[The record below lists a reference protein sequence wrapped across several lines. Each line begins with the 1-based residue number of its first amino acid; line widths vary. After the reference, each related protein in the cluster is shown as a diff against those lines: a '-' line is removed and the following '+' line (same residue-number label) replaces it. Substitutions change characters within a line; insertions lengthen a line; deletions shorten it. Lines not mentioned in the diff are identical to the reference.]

1 MKQLEDPIMIQ
12 KKIVMLVF
20 LILLFSNCHKTEDKQ
35 DNNLLLLQA
44 LVIQDPGIAGLLA
57 PMDLVRTMG
66 GSGGAGA
73 YSKGVVSLFQTTNT
87 TEEASSVCPSGG
99 KALHT
104 GEWNESDSQT
114 GVSFQYS
121 LKIKFIECRVIGRD
135 TSGTGLNPI
144 MVLNGE
150 SMTEGRA
157 DLVFDVGFAPQDAN
171 PELRY
176 TMNATSR
183 NYYDSYTVNGH
194 VYPKTDITFKSSNG
208 KYAFEH
214 MDDVDKATMTVDET
228 VEITGKIGEAEDINK
243 VIKYK
248 STTKLH

>member
-20 LILLFSNCHKTEDKQ
+20 LIVLFSNCHKSENKQ

-44 LVIQDPGIAGLLA
+44 LAVQDPGIAGLLA
-57 PMDLVRTMG
+57 PMDLMRSMG
-66 GSGGAGA
+66 GSSGAGA
-73 YSKGVVSLFQTTNT
+73 YSKGIVSPFQTTST
-87 TEEASSVCPSGG
+87 TEEVSTVCPLGG
-99 KALHT
+99 KVLHT

-114 GVSFQYS
+114 GASLQYS
-121 LKIKFIECRVIGRD
+121 LKVKYIDCRIMGRD
-135 TSGTGLNPI
+135 TSGTGANRI
-144 MVLNGE
+144 MALNGDA
-150 SMTEGRA
+150 MIEGRA
-157 DLVFDVGFAPQDAN
+157 DLIFDVGFAPQDAK

-176 TMNATSR
+176 TMNSTSR
-183 NYYDSYTVNGH
+183 NNFDSYTVNGH
-194 VYPKTDITFKSSNG
+194 AYPKSDITTKASNG

-228 VEITGKIGEAEDINK
+228 VEVTGKIGDEEINQ